1 MTFTY
6 GTYKFINCYILSY
19 TGSTISETEDMAEVG
34 QRHSSVAEVRRNY
47 MCQYVGVCWYVATV
61 LQHV

>member
-1 MTFTY
+1 MSSTA
-6 GTYKFINCYILSY
+6 NILSY